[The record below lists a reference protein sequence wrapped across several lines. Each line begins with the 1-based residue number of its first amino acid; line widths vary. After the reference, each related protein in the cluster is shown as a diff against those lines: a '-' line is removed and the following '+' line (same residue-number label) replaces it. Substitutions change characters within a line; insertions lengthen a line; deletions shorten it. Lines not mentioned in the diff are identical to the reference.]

1 MGQVRDF
8 EGVIMID
15 VLIMLFCIVVLG
27 ALFFAM
33 IVAVTKIVKFAWRR

>member
-1 MGQVRDF
+1 
-8 EGVIMID
+8 MID